1 MKTRIKIL
9 LTITTLITTLFVSC
23 ASMNKVYINDYNEQM
38 ELVRDNFP
46 EFYNLY
52 KQGRVKIYDV
62 YKYTDKKTG
71 KERVGVNYSYL

>member
-1 MKTRIKIL
+1 
-9 LTITTLITTLFVSC
+9 
-23 ASMNKVYINDYNEQM
+23 MNKVYINDYNEQM